1 LSSFYHETFQEVAI
15 VAYALMDAV
24 FEFET
29 EPKE

>member
-1 LSSFYHETFQEVAI
+1 LSSFDHRTFEEVAI
-15 VAYALMDAV
+15 VAYALMGDV